1 MSKPVIQD
9 LYRDEIAVCY
19 GCGKSNAHGLR
30 IKTEW
35 DGKEGS
41 CRYTPES
48 FHTAFPGLVYGGLI
62 ACLIDC
68 HSIGTAVAA
77 AYDAENRRPGSAPE
91 ILFVTGNLNVRYLA
105 PTPIGVEL
113 QLRSKIEEM
122 RPRKAVVSC
131 SVFAEEKECAR
142 GEVVAVRAA
151 FP

>member
-1 MSKPVIQD
+1 MAKTVIQD

-19 GCGKSNAHGLR
+19 GCGKNNAHGLH

-41 CRYTPES
+41 FRFTPEP

-77 AYDAENRRPGSAPE
+77 AYDAENRIPGTAPE

-105 PTPIGVEL
+105 PMPIGVEL
-113 QLRSKIEEM
+113 QLCSKIEEM

-131 SVFAEEKECAR
+131 SVFADGKECAR
-142 GEVVAVRAA
+142 GAVVAVRAA